1 MANVGTIRRP
11 ILTIRIPHGICR
23 DRGYCSL
30 VSQSDTVDVLRI
42 EAARR
47 PAGNY
52 WPDDARTMIS
62 TRRSLNFTAPL
73 VLEPPSH
80 CGLFPI
86 ALVPGRHLIG
96 SADDCDIRLSFAGI
110 ASRHAIVMVGENRTI
125 VKSMDSRSWVNDS
138 PIAEM
143 ALRSG
148 DRLSIGPVTF
158 RVRSATKD
166 EIAAFEPVKSDA
178 GAQVH
183 RVDLP
188 VPSTPD
194 SEQIPVSGD
203 ANAQNDG
210 RNSQTDA
217 VFAVI
222 EVPPLSAHAIDHQ
235 GNRSDMASTRAFENP
250 RGITS
255 VSLDDRLGEIQQ
267 RLAELELNHA
277 PVSQSVETLAAD
289 ANLWAQSLQAREQE
303 LLRRVEQVAVDTEH
317 LQERTVRVAT
327 QEAHLD
333 ARQQQLIGEA
343 KRIAD
348 IAESTRCSL
357 AEEHAQHLAV
367 WNEWELAYQRMAGD
381 VANQTDSIN
390 RQREAL
396 QAEADRLSLT
406 RSELQRAQVVHD
418 QNRKDFGADQAS
430 QANERAEIL
439 ALKNRFEA
447 QRHQHQ
453 LEVAEQRRQFDAA
466 RRELDLKRAEL
477 NTSLQ
482 QLEHERQLVLA
493 ERSEQIRRVEQD
505 SKRRASLYSTLEA
518 ERERLR
524 IEREEFALL
533 KVGFEQRQTAFEREQ
548 LQAETART
556 DVATVLRERD
566 ALLDRC
572 QQLEFSFANRSSL
585 VAATDEPSIVSEQ
598 PAQIAPP
605 PTEVTQ
611 EALFDIA
618 SLDQVIT
625 SNANEVADAE
635 VSQSR
640 YDTFDPWSACVPLT
654 SGPSDIV
661 ASEIPLPPPLP
672 LSALIDAARD
682 ANLDR
687 LEVPHPFES
696 TLAEIE
702 EQPASFSADSSPAT
716 AERSDPSFE
725 SISHVEHQNIW
736 GDLTGFELGT
746 EDPVSA
752 APTADFP
759 PPPTGIDPW
768 ASFVPTPSIPI
779 APPAKSIDRPSASS
793 IAVPPA
799 RNVVTTEASEVAASP
814 TRLVGLTIEQ
824 DLSADETMEVVN
836 REFGVPVEEI
846 ASTPTA
852 GALPSWWVENAPA
865 KTAIANEAF
874 KVEQPNWVTEALK
887 ADSTEPEQK
896 PVVVT
901 EAGDDLRSKL
911 AMLFDLPTVDVDQTS
926 TESAQETVQVAGEEL
941 AAMVDDL
948 AAKGEETPSETNSN
962 IQDSVDE
969 FMARLLARS
978 RGDEA
983 KPLIVNKVLVPTP
996 PVEDAVSFSLP
1007 AEPDRS
1013 HLMAE
1018 PKHKQD
1024 KQAVRENLQS
1034 FRKVAHM
1041 SARSALARHSLQQ
1054 LRNATIAKGIL
1065 LGASTIAMT
1074 WFFARPLF
1082 GSEFQMWKAG
1092 ACGLA
1097 SLLSG
1102 VEFHRSWSQLFKPV
1116 EAAAAAAPAVVA
1128 VTDVSAV
1135 PNSDAAMAVTVDVS
1149 ETTTEPQIEPA
1160 QEV

>member
-23 DRGYCSL
+23 DRGYCAP
-30 VSQSDTVDVLRI
+30 VSQTDTVDVLRI

-47 PAGNY
+47 PAGNF

-166 EIAAFEPVKSDA
+166 EVAAFETTNSDA

-188 VPSTPD
+188 VATTPD
-194 SEQIPVSGD
+194 PVQTPVSG
-203 ANAQNDG
+203 NGNPQNDG
-210 RNSQTDA
+210 RISQTDA

-235 GNRSDMASTRAFENP
+235 GHRSDEASTRNSENP

-267 RLAELELNHA
+267 RLAELELNHV
-277 PVSQSVETLAAD
+277 PVSQPVEPLAAD

-317 LQERTVRVAT
+317 LQERAARLAT

-333 ARQQQLIGEA
+333 ARQQQLAGEA

-357 AEEHAQHLAV
+357 AEEHAQHLTI
-367 WNEWELAYQRMAGD
+367 WKEWEVAYQRMAGD
-381 VANQTDSIN
+381 VANQTEAIN
-390 RQREAL
+390 RQRETL
-396 QAEADRLSLT
+396 QTEADRLSST
-406 RSELQRAQVVHD
+406 RSELQRTRVVHE

-430 QANERAEIL
+430 LANERAEIL
-439 ALKNRFEA
+439 ALKTRFEA

-453 LEVAEQRRQFDAA
+453 LEVAEQRRQIDAA
-466 RRELDLKRAEL
+466 KREIDLKRGEL

-482 QLEHERQLVLA
+482 QLEHERQLVMTDRL
-493 ERSEQIRRVEQD
+493 EQIRRVEQD
-505 SKRRASLYSTLEA
+505 NQRRTSLYSTVEE

-533 KVGFEQRQTAFEREQ
+533 KVGFEQRQAIFERES
-548 LQAETART
+548 LRAETARV
-556 DVATVLRERD
+556 DAAAIIRERNV
-566 ALLDRC
+566 LLDRC
-572 QQLEFSFANRSSL
+572 QYLELSIANRSASSL
-585 VAATDEPSIVSEQ
+585 VAVIDGPSTASEHSA
-598 PAQIAPP
+598 PTAPLSTELAQ
-605 PTEVTQ
+605 Q
-611 EALFDIA
+611 SLSDIA
-618 SLDQVIT
+618 SPDQVIDPI
-625 SNANEVADAE
+625 ANEVTDAE
-635 VSQSR
+635 VNQPR
-640 YDTFDPWSACVPLT
+640 YDTFDPWPAGVPLT
-654 SGPSDIV
+654 TATCDAI
-661 ASEIPLPPPLP
+661 ASETPPLPPLP
-672 LSALIDAARD
+672 TAASSDGTWDASLERIGVLQTIDSAL
-682 ANLDR
+682 
-687 LEVPHPFES
+687 V
-696 TLAEIE
+696 EIE
-702 EQPASFSADSSPAT
+702 EQPAPFPHDSNPT
-716 AERSDPSFE
+716 MAERSDPSSE
-725 SISHVEHQNIW
+725 GNSHTENQNVW
-736 GDLTGFELGT
+736 GDLTVFGLGT
-746 EDPVSA
+746 EVPVSS
-752 APTADFP
+752 APPADFSP
-759 PPPTGIDPW
+759 PLTGIDPW
-768 ASFVPTPSIPI
+768 GAFVPIPSIPME
-779 APPAKSIDRPSASS
+779 PPAMSIERQSAGGTTVKGVRK
-793 IAVPPA
+793 A
-799 RNVVTTEASEVAASP
+799 VTTETGEVAASP
-814 TRLVGLTIEQ
+814 APHVSLTVEQ

-836 REFGVPVEEI
+836 RQFGVPVEEI

-852 GALPSWWVENAPA
+852 GALPSWWVENAPSQ
-865 KTAIANEAF
+865 TAASNETF

-911 AMLFDLPTVDVDQTS
+911 AMLFDLPAVEADQTS
-926 TESAQETVQVAGEEL
+926 SESPQETGDTVPVAREEL

-948 AAKGEETPSETNSN
+948 AAKGEETPSESNST

-983 KPLIVNKVLVPTP
+983 KPLVVNKAPVPTP
-996 PVEDAVSFSLP
+996 PVQDTVSFSLP

-1102 VEFHRSWSQLFKPV
+1102 VEFHRSWSQLFKPITAPANV
-1116 EAAAAAAPAVVA
+1116 AVPEAAE
-1128 VTDVSAV
+1128 V
-1135 PNSDAAMAVTVDVS
+1135 PTSDAAIEVTVDAP
-1149 ETTTEPQIEPA
+1149 ETTTEPHIEPA
-1160 QEV
+1160 EKA